1 MIKPKDAEI
10 LNILIDNARLSAREV
25 AKKAGVSA
33 VTAINKIKELERAG
47 IIKGYSAEIDSE
59 KIGYDVHAIIRL
71 QIAKG
76 KLFEVENKIAV
87 HPNVFAVY
95 DVTGEFDALVITKFK
110 SRKVLDTFLK
120 KIQGYDFVQRTETQ
134 LILNTIK
141 ERNIKIE

>member
-10 LNILIDNARLSAREV
+10 LNILVDNARLSARE
-25 AKKAGVSA
+25 
-33 VTAINKIKELERAG
+33 LEKAG

-95 DVTGEFDALVITKFK
+95 DVTGEFDALVIAKFK
-110 SRKVLDTFLK
+110 SMKLLDSFLK
-120 KIQGYDFVQRTETQ
+120 KIQT
-134 LILNTIK
+134 
-141 ERNIKIE
+141 

>member
-1 MIKPKDAEI
+1 
-10 LNILIDNARLSAREV
+10 
-25 AKKAGVSA
+25 
-33 VTAINKIKELERAG
+33 
-47 IIKGYSAEIDSE
+47 
-59 KIGYDVHAIIRL
+59 VHAIIRL

-141 ERNIKIE
+141 ERNIKVE

>member
-1 MIKPKDAEI
+1 MLKPKDSEI
-10 LNILIDNARLSAREV
+10 VNILIENARLSAREV
-25 AKKAGVSA
+25 AKKVGVSV
-33 VTAINKIKELERAG
+33 VTVINKMRELEKEG

-110 SRKVLDTFLK
+110 SRKGLDVFLK

-141 ERNIKIE
+141 ERNIKVE

>member
-1 MIKPKDAEI
+1 MLKPKDVKI
-10 LNILIDNARLSAREV
+10 VNILIENARLSAREV
-25 AKKAGVSA
+25 ARKAGVSV
-33 VTAINKIKELERAG
+33 VTVINKMKELEKTG
-47 IIKGYSAEIDSE
+47 IISGYTAEIDSE

-76 KLFEVENKIAV
+76 KLFEIENKIAV
-87 HPNVFAVY
+87 HPNVSAVY

-110 SRKVLDTFLK
+110 SRKSLDAFLK

-134 LILNTIK
+134 LILNTIR

>member
-1 MIKPKDAEI
+1 MIKPKDVEI
-10 LNILIDNARLSAREV
+10 LNILVDNARLSAREV

-33 VTAINKIKELERAG
+33 VTAINKIKELEKSG
-47 IIKGYSAEIDSE
+47 VIKGYSAEIDSE

-141 ERNIKIE
+141 ERNIKVE

>member
-10 LNILIDNARLSAREV
+10 LNILVDNARLSAREV

-33 VTAINKIKELERAG
+33 VTAINKIKELEKAG

-95 DVTGEFDALVITKFK
+95 DVTGEFDALIITKFK